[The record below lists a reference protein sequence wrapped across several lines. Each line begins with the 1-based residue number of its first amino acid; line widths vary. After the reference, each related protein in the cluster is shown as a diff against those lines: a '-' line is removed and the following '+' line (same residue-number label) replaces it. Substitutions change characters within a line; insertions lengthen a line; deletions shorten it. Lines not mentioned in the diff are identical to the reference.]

1 MVKEKLKHYGL
12 TLSAFS
18 ERLNISRPTLDSYI
32 RLYEAGQELPNKKY
46 SSLFNTLFGSGDLSS
61 SEFNDMLDRF
71 TYLLTRDNTLGISGL
86 DMQSSDILSNIV
98 EISRRDLYRDEHDIR
113 LYQFITMLLNN
124 YYTVPV
130 LQHLASYFLTLNGI
144 TDISEITN
152 DEQIAFSN
160 YYPMFKSEIEKTM
173 TLDEAN
179 LMKFYN
185 RTREIKEKKEED
197 AEEIRR
203 QILDIINERIE
214 RHLRQGV
221 DISAI
226 DVKKMLS

>member
-1 MVKEKLKHYGL
+1 
-12 TLSAFS
+12 
-18 ERLNISRPTLDSYI
+18 
-32 RLYEAGQELPNKKY
+32 
-46 SSLFNTLFGSGDLSS
+46 
-61 SEFNDMLDRF
+61 
-71 TYLLTRDNTLGISGL
+71 
-86 DMQSSDILSNIV
+86 
-98 EISRRDLYRDEHDIR
+98 
-113 LYQFITMLLNN
+113 MLLNN

-179 LMKFYN
+179 LMKFNN